1 MQIPRFVGEFGY
13 LLKKKKERSN
23 GNLVVFGNMLLL
35 PSASQ
40 NKELVGGS
48 KILLLR
54 SNLVVGTLPRRVRRG
69 SDSLSLISLSA
80 NRP

>member
-35 PSASQ
+35 PAASQ
-40 NKELVGGS
+40 NKELVGRS
-48 KILLLR
+48 EILLLR
-54 SNLVVGTLPRRVRRG
+54 QDLVLGTLPRK
-69 SDSLSLISLSA
+69 I
-80 NRP
+80 

>member
-13 LLKKKKERSN
+13 LNKKKKERSN
-23 GNLVVFGNMLLL
+23 GNLVVFNNMLLL
-35 PSASQ
+35 PSTHQ

-54 SNLVVGTLPRRVRRG
+54 QDLVLGTLPRK
-69 SDSLSLISLSA
+69 I
-80 NRP
+80 

>member
-13 LLKKKKERSN
+13 LNKKKKERGN
-23 GNLVVFGNMLLL
+23 GNPVVFSNMLLL
-35 PSASQ
+35 SSAPQ

-54 SNLVVGTLPRRVRRG
+54 QNLVLGTLPRK
-69 SDSLSLISLSA
+69 I
-80 NRP
+80 

>member
-13 LLKKKKERSN
+13 LNKKKKERN
-23 GNLVVFGNMLLL
+23 DGNPVVFGNMLLL
-35 PSASQ
+35 PSAPQ

-54 SNLVVGTLPRRVRRG
+54 SNLVLGTLPRK
-69 SDSLSLISLSA
+69 I
-80 NRP
+80 

>member
-23 GNLVVFGNMLLL
+23 GNPVVFGNMLLL
-35 PSASQ
+35 PSAPQ

-48 KILLLR
+48 KILLLCKD
-54 SNLVVGTLPRRVRRG
+54 LVLGTLPRK
-69 SDSLSLISLSA
+69 I
-80 NRP
+80 